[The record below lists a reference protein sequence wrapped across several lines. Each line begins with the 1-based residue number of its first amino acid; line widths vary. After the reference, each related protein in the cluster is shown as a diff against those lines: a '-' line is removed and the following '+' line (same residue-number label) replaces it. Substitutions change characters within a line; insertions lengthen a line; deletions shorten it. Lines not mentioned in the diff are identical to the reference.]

1 MSRCHPGV
9 GLRFRTTIGGMGAKI
24 TFRTSSTYA
33 YHHFNGEGID
43 SGQRVKELAD
53 YYHKE
58 LEPKG
63 VVPYVDYWF
72 FYNDEEFLRRAV
84 RTQQLQWNAAPS
96 TDASEVVSG
105 TLLIN
110 ANLLTADP
118 WFDYTALRSSKPVER
133 FGNLLVYRGQYPLP
147 NQRAGRLTVR
157 ALLAIYSE
165 RPDLATTSR
174 EAVVLAPQVYFANLE
189 LGNLL
194 AQRGDRNQ
202 AIKAYES
209 AKAYAPVGEPIAA
222 LLAHQIERVSSE
234 DPKSVPPVR
243 DPWLE

>member
-1 MSRCHPGV
+1 
-9 GLRFRTTIGGMGAKI
+9 
-24 TFRTSSTYA
+24 
-33 YHHFNGEGID
+33 
-43 SGQRVKELAD
+43 
-53 YYHKE
+53 
-58 LEPKG
+58 
-63 VVPYVDYWF
+63 
-72 FYNDEEFLRRAV
+72 
-84 RTQQLQWNAAPS
+84 
-96 TDASEVVSG
+96 
-105 TLLIN
+105 
-110 ANLLTADP
+110 LLTPDP

-157 ALLAIYSE
+157 ALLAIYRE
-165 RPDLATTSR
+165 RPDLAKAEQLLR

-209 AKAYAPVGEPIAA
+209 AKAYAPMGEPIAA
-222 LLAHQIERVSSE
+222 LLAHQIERVSRE